1 MAERSEANRITT
13 HLEEQLRE
21 TVKKLEE
28 TTNRATEVEQKVQ
41 KLEDR
46 LTMAKID
53 LGKWMDAKDRVIQQL
68 KKKLAQQ
75 QDVVAQQVE
84 QMQELEEY
92 IRIQEDYFADQM
104 SESILQ
110 ETVVQEEHQQ
120 ERERLHAT
128 NADLTKFCAK
138 IEVKYEHKWL
148 ALLVAEANLMS
159 LK

>member
-1 MAERSEANRITT
+1 MDGSEGSRHPTIK
-13 HLEEQLRE
+13 E
-21 TVKKLEE
+21 
-28 TTNRATEVEQKVQ
+28 
-41 KLEDR
+41 
-46 LTMAKID
+46 KISSAARC
-53 LGKWMDAKDRVIQQL
+53 GNK
-68 KKKLAQQ
+68 
-75 QDVVAQQVE
+75 

-120 ERERLHAT
+120 EREQLHAT

-159 LK
+159 AQETTNTKISKLRRDLATT